1 VFLRWWH
8 EGGEFAEAEPRR
20 RVLFW
25 FRRGE
30 IGADMHEDDSPY
42 DEVRASVSNIDDPDM
57 PGELNLSS
65 YIRWSTFLD

>member
-1 VFLRWWH
+1 
-8 EGGEFAEAEPRR
+8 
-20 RVLFW
+20 
-25 FRRGE
+25 
-30 IGADMHEDDSPY
+30 MHEDDSPY